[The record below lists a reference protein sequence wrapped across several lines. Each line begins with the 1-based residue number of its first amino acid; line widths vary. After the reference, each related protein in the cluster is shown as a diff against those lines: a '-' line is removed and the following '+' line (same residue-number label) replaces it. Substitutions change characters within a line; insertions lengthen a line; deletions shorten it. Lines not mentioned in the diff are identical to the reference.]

1 MGHKYKDKYI
11 SIKDIYKN
19 IKINIYKHIDY
30 SLYYNIIK
38 RYFEIEDK
46 ESVISEFI
54 SQLNYKIRGLYFVP
68 ININYSNILYMFKD
82 NELKINIKT
91 VNKKPVL
98 NFNGASNLKIQDEK
112 SSLSARYAFAD
123 KSTLRYPSK
132 SITMPDKTV
141 SFTLTNDAFESVKKL
156 YTNLSLPDIA
166 FKGEGGKIKLVALD
180 KKNSNSNESSIV
192 VGETDI
198 EFTAY
203 IKAENMK
210 IIPGEYD
217 VALSKAK
224 IAHFKNKKVHV
235 QYWIALEAD
244 SSF

>member
-1 MGHKYKDKYI
+1 MKISDSTI
-11 SIKDIYKN
+11 SILRNFSDINANILFKPGKTLNTVSTMKN
-19 IKINIYKHIDY
+19 IMAKAEVEENFETEFGVYDLPEFLRAID
-30 SLYYNIIK
+30 S
-38 RYFEIEDK
+38 
-46 ESVISEFI
+46 
-54 SQLNYKIRGLYFVP
+54 
-68 ININYSNILYMFKD
+68 FKQ
-82 NELKINIKT
+82 
-91 VNKKPVL
+91 PVL
-98 NFNGASNLKIQDEK
+98 KFNGSANLKIQDEK
-112 SSLSARYAFAD
+112 TSLSARYAFAD
-123 KSTLRYPSK
+123 KSTLVTPTK
-132 SITMPDKTV
+132 EIKMPDQTV
-141 SFTLTNDAFESVKKL
+141 AFTLKNEDYESVKKL

-180 KKNSNSNESSIV
+180 KKNSNSNESSII

-224 IAHFKNKKVHV
+224 IAHFINKKVKV

-244 SSF
+244 STF

>member
-1 MGHKYKDKYI
+1 MKISDSTI
-11 SIKDIYKN
+11 SILRNFSDINANILFKPGKTLNTVSTMKN
-19 IKINIYKHIDY
+19 IMAKAEVEDNFETEFGVYDLPEFLRAID
-30 SLYYNIIK
+30 S
-38 RYFEIEDK
+38 
-46 ESVISEFI
+46 
-54 SQLNYKIRGLYFVP
+54 
-68 ININYSNILYMFKD
+68 FKQ
-82 NELKINIKT
+82 
-91 VNKKPVL
+91 PVL
-98 NFNGASNLKIQDEK
+98 KFNGSANLKIEDEK
-112 SSLSARYAFAD
+112 TSLSARYAFAD
-123 KSTLRYPSK
+123 KSTLVTPTK
-132 SITMPDKTV
+132 EIKMPDQTV
-141 SFTLTNDAFESVKKL
+141 TFTLKNEDYESVKKL

-180 KKNSNSNESSIV
+180 KKNSNSNESSIT

-224 IAHFKNKKVHV
+224 IAHFINKKVKV

-244 SSF
+244 STF

>member
-1 MGHKYKDKYI
+1 MKISDSTI
-11 SIKDIYKN
+11 SILRNFSDINANILFKPGKTLNTVSTMKN
-19 IKINIYKHIDY
+19 IMAKAEVEEDFETEFGVYDLPEFLRAID
-30 SLYYNIIK
+30 S
-38 RYFEIEDK
+38 
-46 ESVISEFI
+46 
-54 SQLNYKIRGLYFVP
+54 
-68 ININYSNILYMFKD
+68 FKQ
-82 NELKINIKT
+82 
-91 VNKKPVL
+91 PVL
-98 NFNGASNLKIQDEK
+98 KFNGSANLKIQDEK
-112 SSLSARYAFAD
+112 TSLSARYAFAD
-123 KSTLRYPSK
+123 KSTLVTPTK
-132 SITMPDKTV
+132 EIKMPDQTV
-141 SFTLTNDAFESVKKL
+141 SFTLKNEDYESVKKL

-180 KKNSNSNESSIV
+180 KKNSNSNESSIT

-224 IAHFKNKKVHV
+224 IAHFINKKVKV

-244 SSF
+244 STF

>member
-1 MGHKYKDKYI
+1 MKI
-11 SIKDIYKN
+11 SDNTIGILRNFSDINANILFKPGKTLSTMSTMKN
-19 IKINIYKHIDY
+19 IMAQADVEEE
-30 SLYYNIIK
+30 
-38 RYFEIEDK
+38 FE
-46 ESVISEFI
+46 SEFGVYDLPEFLRAI
-54 SQLNYKIRGLYFVP
+54 DSFQQ
-68 ININYSNILYMFKD
+68 
-82 NELKINIKT
+82 
-91 VNKKPVL
+91 PVL
-98 NFNGASNLKIQDEK
+98 KFNGTANLKIQDEK
-112 SSLSARYAFAD
+112 STLSARYAFAD

-132 SITMPDKTV
+132 QISMPDKTV
-141 SFTLTNDAFESVKKL
+141 TFSLKNSDYESVKKL

-166 FKGEGGKIKLVALD
+166 FKGEKGKIKLVALD
-180 KKNSNSNESSIV
+180 KKNSNSNESSV
-192 VGETDI
+192 TVGETDL

-224 IAHFKNKKVHV
+224 IAHFINKKVQV